1 MTGADP
7 RRDNVKLLGGIGP
20 WRVGSILALL
30 LATAAAHP
38 GWSQDPN
45 VVQDPLD
52 PAEIGQP
59 PARLEYDVR
68 VFGIPV
74 GMVSAIAIEAGAGL
88 VTVSSRLQGPFVSN
102 DHTSTFRLADCEYR
116 QISHLNRGR
125 VLAWGFHDNVAFDW
139 NNRTIDYRGRD
150 EELRHSFSDETFVDK
165 LSQYEAIA
173 CRLRQGLRTFTL
185 SYVDRV
191 VAHYTFEVV
200 GHEIIRSPAGKY
212 RTVKLAAKPRRRY
225 GSRGPYR
232 VEVTYWLAPALG
244 LYPAKIRTASAGPLR
259 VTAVLKKVSRDVED
273 RGDGEDGNPGP

>member
-7 RRDNVKLLGGIGP
+7 RRDNVRLPGGIGP
-20 WRVGSILALL
+20 GRVGSMLALL

-38 GWSQDPN
+38 GWSQDAN

-74 GMVSAIAIEAGAGL
+74 GMVSAIAIEAEGGL
-88 VTVSSRLQGPFVSN
+88 VTVS
-102 DHTSTFRLADCEYR
+102 
-116 QISHLNRGR
+116 
-125 VLAWGFHDNVAFDW
+125 
-139 NNRTIDYRGRD
+139 
-150 EELRHSFSDETFVDK
+150 
-165 LSQYEAIA
+165 
-173 CRLRQGLRTFTL
+173 
-185 SYVDRV
+185 
-191 VAHYTFEVV
+191 
-200 GHEIIRSPAGKY
+200 
-212 RTVKLAAKPRRRY
+212 KPRRRY

-232 VEVTYWLAPALG
+232 VEVTYWLAPAHG

-273 RGDGEDGNPGP
+273 RRDGEDGNPGP